1 MSTLSL
7 GPFMIRADILMFL
20 LSAIAG
26 YLVLKWRLRGREENG
41 WILDTYVNALII
53 GFITWKFGM
62 VVFDPVRTFQNPM
75 SLLYFTG
82 GDKGVLLGAA
92 LALAY
97 VGFKLNK
104 NRERTVPLIR
114 AAALGFFAGGV
125 VWHGAGLVVSDSF
138 ELSAL
143 LNAVLFAVFTV
154 WMWKQYNS
162 EVRSLLSIA
171 LWFSIGS
178 VTVPFFE
185 ADRDAVFAG
194 FTSLQLAYALL
205 ALILLAL
212 EFFVLPHH
220 RKTTDES

>member
-1 MSTLSL
+1 MSTISL

-26 YLVLKWRLRGREENG
+26 YLVLKWKLQDRGESG

-53 GFITWKFGM
+53 GFIAWKFGM

-82 GDKGVLLGAA
+82 GDKGVMLGAA

-97 VGFKLNK
+97 IGFKLNRK
-104 NRERTVPLIR
+104 REQTVPLIR
-114 AAALGFFAGGV
+114 AAILGFMTGGV
-125 VWHGAGLVVSDSF
+125 IWHGFALAASDS
-138 ELSAL
+138 LYLPAL
-143 LNAVLFAVFTV
+143 MHTVLYGVFTV
-154 WMWKQYNS
+154 WLWKQYDA
-162 EVRSLLSIA
+162 EVHSLLSIA

-178 VTVPFFE
+178 VTIPFFE
-185 ADRDAVFAG
+185 EDRNAVFAG
-194 FTSLQLAYALL
+194 FTSLQLAYAVL

-212 EFFVLPHH
+212 EFFVLPHN
-220 RKTTDES
+220 RKTTDKS

>member
-1 MSTLSL
+1 MSTISL

-26 YLVLKWRLRGREENG
+26 YLVLKWRLRGREDSG
-41 WILDTYVNALII
+41 WIFDTYINALII
-53 GFITWKFGM
+53 GFIAWKFGM

-97 VGFKLNK
+97 VGFKLNR

-114 AAALGFFAGGV
+114 AAALGFMTGGV
-125 VWHGAGLVVSDSF
+125 VWHVFALVVSDSL
-138 ELSAL
+138 ELPAL
-143 LNAVLFAVFTV
+143 MQAVLFGIFSV
-154 WMWKQYNS
+154 WLWKQYDS
-162 EVRSLLSIA
+162 DVRSLLSIA

-178 VTVPFFE
+178 VMIPFFE
-185 ADRDAVFAG
+185 EDRNAVFAG
-194 FTSLQLAYALL
+194 FTSLQLAYAVL
-205 ALILLAL
+205 ALILLVL
-212 EFFVLPHH
+212 EFFVLPHN
-220 RKTTDES
+220 RKTTDKL